1 MENNILKEKLK
12 PIGFENATERQK
24 VLLELTMQTYG
35 QLPQMQMI
43 MANMPPLLQSYLEGM
58 KMFRNEG
65 LFTPEEQ
72 EVIFMVISHENECY
86 YCLAAHSMLAQKNS
100 KLTDEEIKKVKK
112 NEFLESNK
120 INVLI
125 WFVKQM
131 IDKKGFVN
139 ENDITTFVNAGYSQV
154 HVLSIIQAMAMKLM
168 SNYTNHIF
176 QSEMNDRLKEKIMS
190 L

>member
-1 MENNILKEKLK
+1 MENIILKEKLK
-12 PIGFENATERQK
+12 PIGFESANERQK
-24 VLLELTMQTYG
+24 ALLELTMQTYG

-72 EVIFMVISHENECY
+72 EAIFIVISHENECY
-86 YCLAAHSMLAQKNS
+86 YCLAAHGMLAQKNS
-100 KLTDEEIKKVKK
+100 QLTDEEIRKIKR
-112 NEFLESNK
+112 NETLGNSI

-139 ENDITTFVNAGYSQV
+139 EEDIVTFVNAGYSQV

-176 QSEMNDRLKEKIMS
+176 QREMNDKLKEKIMMF
-190 L
+190 